1 MLLLFLQ
8 LIKEKG
14 PEYYSIQVIL
24 MRKHHLA
31 WIIKIINQCYKRY
44 KPSCCYS
51 CNSNFINTF
60 PDFFLFW
67 IFIDHHYFDGF
78 VLLSSLFSIL
88 RAILLIM
95 PVRDFV
101 SKKFYW
107 AIIKIILLLI
117 VAIEESNQ
125 LNIWRWQQWKSE
137 RNRKIT
143 AMNDKI
149 FLSYIPFYCPFEDE
163 GPVWQS
169 FY

>member
-1 MLLLFLQ
+1 MLLLCLQ

-31 WIIKIINQCYKRY
+31 W
-44 KPSCCYS
+44 
-51 CNSNFINTF
+51 
-60 PDFFLFW
+60 
-67 IFIDHHYFDGF
+67 IDHHYFDGF

-137 RNRKIT
+137 SNRKIT